1 MEEVF
6 DKIKEHANKAKD
18 SAVQVTKTVIEK
30 TNNIVNQ
37 TKLKFSISETE
48 SKIKDIYTEIGKAV
62 YENYKSTGE
71 VIDDMEEKF
80 AKIDAMTEEGNELKE
95 QLYQL
100 KENVKCPKCGAYNHS
115 DDVYCSKCGERIYN
129 VNSDDTDSYDDDEV
143 VIINAKKPETEE
155 D

>member
-18 SAVQVTKTVIEK
+18 SEVQVTKTVIEK

-80 AKIDAMTEEGNELKE
+80 AKIDAMTEEVNELKE

>member
-6 DKIKEHANKAKD
+6 DKIKEHASKAKD

-37 TKLKFSISETE
+37 TKLKFSIS
-48 SKIKDIYTEIGKAV
+48 
-62 YENYKSTGE
+62 
-71 VIDDMEEKF
+71 
-80 AKIDAMTEEGNELKE
+80 DAMTEEVNELKE